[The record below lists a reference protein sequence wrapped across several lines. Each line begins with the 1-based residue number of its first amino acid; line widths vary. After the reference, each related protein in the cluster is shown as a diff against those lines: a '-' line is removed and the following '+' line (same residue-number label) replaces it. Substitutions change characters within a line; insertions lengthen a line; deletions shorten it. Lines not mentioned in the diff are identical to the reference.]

1 MTIEVPMPL
10 LAVVLIAYF
19 WVFGLMARR
28 AQRAEEDLYLTWR
41 FLQKPKCLQSECTVK
56 TMGFVLFDLKA
67 KQSSCLFSTYE
78 DLISFVNSPALFKWI
93 AGNEERPIKVCT
105 WSTVTGAIS
114 TLLHVNRPNRR
125 TDSPPASDRSEYTGN
140 PSSVKDS
147 RSMTTNCGRDTNAQS
162 TQQAIRNGTEN
173 VQGDTSAMRDKKN

>member
-19 WVFGLMARR
+19 WVFGLMTRR

-67 KQSSCLFSTYE
+67 KQSSCLFSTYD

-105 WSTVTGAIS
+105 WSTVTGAIA
-114 TLLHVNRPNRR
+114 TLLHVKRPNLR
-125 TDSPPASDRSEYTGN
+125 TPTPATSARSEYTGY
-140 PSSVKDS
+140 PSSVTES
-147 RSMTTNCGRDTNAQS
+147 ATTTYCGRETNAKS